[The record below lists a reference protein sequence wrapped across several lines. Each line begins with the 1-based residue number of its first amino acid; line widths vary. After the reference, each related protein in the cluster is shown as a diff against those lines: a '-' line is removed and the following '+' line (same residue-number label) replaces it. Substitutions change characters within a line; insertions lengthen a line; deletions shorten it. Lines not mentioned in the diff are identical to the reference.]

1 MEIKAKTRLTFAGMT
16 AGALLA
22 GVNVA
27 QACCPD
33 GGHGAAVAVTGL
45 GERAPKAE
53 NLALDPTWRIYEFE
67 RDGVTYLQI
76 NDLTGTV
83 RAGVGQIKDTLWV
96 LPMGKDVARV
106 VLPAK
111 NAGLHGTVAYRTSRF
126 TVRAV
131 PNTAGD
137 AWVVTATH

>member
-1 MEIKAKTRLTFAGMT
+1 METKAKTLMKFAGMT
-16 AGALLA
+16 AGVLLA
-22 GVNVA
+22 GVSVA

-33 GGHGAAVAVTGL
+33 GGHGAPVAVTGL
-45 GERAPKAE
+45 GESAPRAE
-53 NLALDPTWRIYEFE
+53 NLALDPAWRIYEFE

-106 VLPAK
+106 ALPAK
-111 NAGLHGTVAYRTSRF
+111 NASVQGTVVYRTSRF
-126 TVRAV
+126 TVRVV

-137 AWVVTATH
+137 AWVVTATN